1 MSDPRNRQYTNGE
14 ITVFWIP
21 SKCIHATT
29 CFRELIEVF
38 NPGRRPW
45 VNMDGAPTR
54 RIIEVVNKCPTQAI
68 VWKNNSDLSDEEQ
81 AAQRRIAREE
91 ENPETLTGTYE
102 QSDTRLIKE
111 QNTAVKPASVRIMK
125 DGPIV
130 VEGKFR
136 IIEKNDEE
144 LKTTV
149 MTSFCRCGNSRIMP
163 YCDGTHRKIGF
174 TDESI

>member
-14 ITVFWIP
+14 ITVFWVP

-45 VNMDGAPTR
+45 VNMEGAPTR

-68 VWKNNSDLSDEEQ
+68 VWKNNSDLSEEEM
-81 AAQRRIAREE
+81 AFQRRVAREE
-91 ENPETLTGTYE
+91 ENPETLTGTG
-102 QSDTRLIKE
+102 QLSDTRQITEKE
-111 QNTAVKPASVRIMK
+111 PRLKPANVRIMK

-130 VEGKFR
+130 VEGNFR
-136 IIEKNDEE
+136 VIGKDDET
-144 LKTTV
+144 LKSAI
-149 MTSFCRCGNSRIMP
+149 MTSFCRCGNSRSMP

-174 TDESI
+174 TDEST

>member
-45 VNMDGAPTR
+45 VNMEGAPTR
-54 RIIEVVNKCPTQAI
+54 RIAEVVNKCPTQAI
-68 VWKNNSDLSDEEQ
+68 VWKYNKDLSPEELEAQWQGSQDEETP
-81 AAQRRIAREE
+81 R
-91 ENPETLTGTYE
+91 TLTGT
-102 QSDTRLIKE
+102 STVAKIR
-111 QNTAVKPASVRIMK
+111 VMK

-130 VEGKFR
+130 VEGKYNV
-136 IIEKNDEE
+136 IGSDKKE
-144 LKTTV
+144 LKPTV
-149 MTSFCRCGNSRIMP
+149 MTSFCRCGGSHSMP

-174 TDESI
+174 TDK